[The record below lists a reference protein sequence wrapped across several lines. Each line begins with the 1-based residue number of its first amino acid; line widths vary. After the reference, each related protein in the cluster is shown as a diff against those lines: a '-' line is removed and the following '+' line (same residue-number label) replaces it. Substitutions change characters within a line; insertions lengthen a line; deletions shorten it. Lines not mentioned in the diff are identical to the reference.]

1 MKYRFSVSV
10 LVLILVLTTVFSVG
24 AQENPT
30 VTLTILGTNDIH
42 SHYAETPDRVD
53 EGQIATT
60 GRIGYAK
67 ISAYKKLV
75 AENGP
80 VLLFDAGDTTHGQVF
95 ATLMQGESIIMLMNE
110 VGYDAMVPGNHDF
123 NYGYEKLRDL
133 AYMADFPIL
142 AANVFFSDSGISLL
156 PEYTIL
162 TIDGIKVGVFGIATP
177 ETLYKS
183 SPANTVGL
191 DFQDPYESASWMADF
206 LDPQVDVIV
215 CLAHMGIDEGSEFV
229 STGIAEAANN
239 KIDLIIDGHSHSRLD
254 EPIMI
259 GDTMI
264 VQAGEHGRFIDEV
277 KIELKPAAE
286 RTGRMEIVGK
296 SAKLVSFEDL
306 LETEPDPEILET
318 IEAIDALISEVS
330 ETVIGS
336 TKINLDGERETNR
349 TSETNLGNLVTDAM
363 IAATGADV
371 AITNGGGIRASIP
384 AGDITL
390 GQVITT
396 FPFGNYVVT
405 LETPGQD
412 IIDALEH
419 GLSVYPEPNGG
430 FPQIS
435 GMTVK
440 FDPAQEP
447 GSRIVELLI
456 NGEPV
461 DPEKTYV
468 LATNNFMAIG
478 GDKYDMLADNKELG
492 QYNAFDEILASYLS
506 ERVIEEIPVGERIV
520 AVE

>member
-1 MKYRFSVSV
+1 MKSRFIVS
-10 LVLILVLTTVFSVG
+10 ILVLTLVLSAVLAVS
-24 AQENPT
+24 AQDAPT
-30 VTLTILGTNDIH
+30 ITLTILGTNDIH
-42 SHYAETPDRVD
+42 SHYAETPDKVD

-67 ISAYKKLV
+67 ISAYKKSV

-95 ATLMQGESIIMLMNE
+95 ATLMEGESIIMLMNE
-110 VGYDAMVPGNHDF
+110 VGYDAMAPGNHDF

-133 AYMADFPIL
+133 EYMADFPIL
-142 AANVFFSDSGISLL
+142 AANVFFSDSGISFL

-162 TIDGIKVGVFGIATP
+162 AIDGIKVGVFGIATP

-206 LDPQVDVIV
+206 LDPHVDVIV
-215 CLAHMGIDEGSEFV
+215 CLAHMGIDKGSKFV
-229 STGIAEAANN
+229 STGIAEATD
-239 KIDLIIDGHSHSRLD
+239 KIDLIIDGHSHTRLD
-254 EPIMI
+254 EPIVI
-259 GDTMI
+259 GNTMI
-264 VQAGEHGRFIDEV
+264 VQAGEHGRFIDQVE
-277 KIELKPAAE
+277 IELKPAAE
-286 RTGRMEIVGK
+286 RTGKMEIIGK

-306 LETEPDPEILET
+306 LEMEPDPNVLET
-318 IEAIDALISEVS
+318 IESIDALISEVS
-330 ETVIGS
+330 ETVVG
-336 TKINLDGERETNR
+336 TTNVDLDGERETNR
-349 TSETNLGNLVTDAM
+349 TSETNLGNLITDAM

-390 GQVITT
+390 GEVITT

-440 FDPAQEP
+440 FDPAKEP

-456 NGEPV
+456 GGEAV
-461 DPEKTYV
+461 DPEKSYV

-478 GDKYDMLADNKELG
+478 GDKYEMFADNKELG
-492 QYNAFDEILASYLS
+492 QYNAFDEILAKYLADHTV
-506 ERVIEEIPVGERIV
+506 EDIVVGERIV
-520 AVE
+520 IVE